1 MTGLT
6 QPKRGPFSTRRRKG
20 KPSRRFARF
29 NSKKKKGK
37 PFAVGELSHSTIPV
51 IESAAAAAREHILS
65 RIMATSTEPEGAPPA
80 AKGPKGE
87 ANTKGSNEH
96 GEVGAGS
103 GGGSQKRKRKEVFIY
118 GNYRNYYGYRVSATA
133 SISAPPPLELMLS
146 VHA

>member
-6 QPKRGPFSTRRRKG
+6 IYSYNPNVALSQPGA
-20 KPSRRFARF
+20 ARE
-29 NSKKKKGK
+29 NPRAASLVSIPKKKKGK

-133 SISAPPPLELMLS
+133 SISAPPLWN
-146 VHA
+146 

>member
-1 MTGLT
+1 VHDGFDTT
-6 QPKRGPFSTRRRKG
+6 QTWPFLNPAPQGKTLAPLRSFQFQKKRKTLC
-20 KPSRRFARF
+20 SRGTLAFHYSSHRER
-29 NSKKKKGK
+29 GCG
-37 PFAVGELSHSTIPV
+37 GEGN
-51 IESAAAAAREHILS
+51 ILS

-96 GEVGAGS
+96 REVGAGS

-133 SISAPPPLELMLS
+133 SISAPPLWN
-146 VHA
+146 